1 MSIQTGVQINAGT
14 FPPLWRWTED
24 LGELQEAGVTR
35 LAYPIPWCL
44 AESAPGRFDFSLFED
59 FLRTAEQAGMRIVLT
74 PVPEP
79 PVWIGDFCLE
89 EPRCRAALTAFF
101 RALAD
106 RFGKEPYLEAWNL
119 EEVSLAQSRLPAT
132 MELYHKY
139 LESVFESVEA
149 LNAQWHRNYFSF
161 DRIPADTP
169 ECLPDSPETMAF
181 LQFHRMREVGFFK
194 EIATIL
200 LEDGPKSPSSCRRA

>member
-1 MSIQTGVQINAGT
+1 MNIQTGVQINAGT

-24 LGELQEAGVTR
+24 LGELQEAGITR

-89 EPRCRAALTAFF
+89 EPRCRGALTAFF

-106 RFGKEPYLEAWNL
+106 RIGK
-119 EEVSLAQSRLPAT
+119 
-132 MELYHKY
+132 
-139 LESVFESVEA
+139 
-149 LNAQWHRNYFSF
+149 
-161 DRIPADTP
+161 
-169 ECLPDSPETMAF
+169 
-181 LQFHRMREVGFFK
+181 
-194 EIATIL
+194 
-200 LEDGPKSPSSCRRA
+200 